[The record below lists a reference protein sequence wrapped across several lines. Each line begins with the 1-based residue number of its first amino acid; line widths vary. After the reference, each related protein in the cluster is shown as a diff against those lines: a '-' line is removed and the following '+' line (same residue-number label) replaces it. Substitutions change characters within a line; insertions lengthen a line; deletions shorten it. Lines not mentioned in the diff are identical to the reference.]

1 MSQTAAEAAVK
12 TGLGISLSADLSA
25 DPILGSDT
33 GLYSAGV
40 NVATLMI
47 AAGGGSDG
55 AIASEALANALKTAS
70 SALDLADV
78 DVVSSILSST
88 NLPDLESVALI
99 VSDQAA
105 ALSGA
110 SSIED
115 VANVQALTFVVS
127 ENSGV
132 ISFSGTATG
141 NIVVTM
147 NSTGGATF
155 SRAGVDGKDNSG
167 DEITIANIG
176 TKEINYAGELSVV
189 VTGAST
195 SGDDSHVINAPD
207 ATKIT
212 LRGSMG
218 DGNNEVRIKIAD
230 DTPGTAETRTLEIIS
245 DGFTVGDLD
254 RLVFDFAGEEDL
266 VSLSVDSEIAQFKT
280 IEVAKGTADL
290 RSVDI
295 NPDTSFVVNSEVT
308 LTQAQFLSVSSV
320 VSASGLGQVNLTL
333 DSGQTLAT
341 LNTSIAAR
349 SDDFVLVGTDLLIKD
364 STGNTVLTTTD
375 GVATGG
381 TTIPAAISSASY
393 KGIPELTTHISTSIS
408 NLETQLVNGAST
420 PFNSLGEV
428 ETYITGLNTLITNL
442 TTLIGDSDGE
452 LTGIE
457 TSLIA
462 RLNVLEA
469 SIAGDSTAPSLTSIA
484 ISGASGNNGS
494 YLNAGDI
501 VTISATFDSNVL
513 VTGTPYAQIV
523 VGSVYQYAAY
533 SSGAGTNVLNFNY
546 TVDDREAPSGI
557 AIASGSIE
565 HRDGSTITD
574 IAGNTAIITN
584 SYVNA
589 DSSYIVDLTAPT
601 AVTITSS
608 ADDTSD
614 TTPTITMTA
623 DTGST
628 VKVIA
633 NGVELGTAT
642 EGTGGSAGTF
652 TFTSSA
658 LSDGNYSIVA
668 TSTDTAGNVTS
679 STAQELVI
687 DTVIPNVPTITS
699 ASTGVTATPTITGT
713 AEVGSTVTVVFAGA
727 TYSTTATNGTW
738 SIVVGSTSIA
748 SGSLSINANGG
759 NSVSVTAADAAGNT
773 SVAAT
778 QTLTIDTTAP
788 TVGASTDKADGSYT
802 VGEEI
807 NITLTFSENVTLAG
821 TNGLNVTLNTGDV
834 INITAAELNGVSTVT
849 KEYTVGASDTSA
861 DLAISGVALGSSATL
876 TDAAGN
882 SIASSISLTS
892 NIGTSDAI
900 VIDTTAPGAVS
911 ITSSADDTSDTT
923 PTITMTADTGS
934 TVKVIANGVELG
946 TATEGTGGSAGTFT
960 FTSSALSDG
969 NYSIVATSTDT
980 AGNVTSSTA
989 QELVIDTVIPNVP
1002 TITSASTGVTA
1013 TPTITGTAEVGSTV
1027 TVVFAGA
1034 TYSTTATNGTWS
1046 IVVGSTSI
1054 ASGSLSINANG
1065 GNSVSVTA
1073 ADAAGNTSV
1082 AATQTLTIDT
1092 TAPTVGASTDK
1103 ADGSYTVGEEINI
1116 TLTFSENVTLA
1127 GTNGLNVTLNTGDV
1141 INITAAELNGV
1152 STVTKEYTVG
1162 ASDTSADLAI
1172 SGVALGSSAT
1182 LTDAA
1187 GNSIASSISLTS
1199 NIGTSDAIVI
1209 DTTAPG
1215 AASSGAVDTS
1225 NDFSANSVLAAGETI
1240 TLTFAEGVN
1249 VSSFI
1254 LGTQF
1259 SPSALSAVDEA
1270 KLGTGYSVAKV
1281 GSEATATQFII
1292 TLGAGSGLDSLI
1304 SAVKSDRTLTFSKDV
1319 IIDSTGNNASDNI
1332 ALTSGI
1338 ITSDISTIITNK
1350 ADIAA
1355 HEIVTVTDAVNMV
1368 QYTQINAVTDVDI
1381 ILTGG
1386 IADDVSN
1393 LAADDTNGTIDSVF
1407 DAATTQDTNVAVTVA
1422 GTATVAQA
1430 YTIAEASTGVIQ
1442 FTNGITDEAAAMSNS
1457 AGTIETKF
1465 NAVKTD
1471 DPDVAVTVTNILNVN
1486 QAETIAEA
1494 TTGTVNFAHV
1504 DGITDTALKL
1514 ADVNGDV
1521 TDELDAATAPGG
1533 DADTAITVTT
1543 VANVAQAQTISG
1555 KSTGEIDFS
1564 AGIKD
1569 VAAAMSDASG
1579 GITTPFNNAT
1589 QDDTDAQIIVEDVV
1603 NVEQAK
1609 TIAEASSGAIDFRL
1623 GIEDAAGDLAAIGG
1637 AIDAS
1642 LTAATAT

>member
-1 MSQTAAEAAVK
+1 MSQSAAEAAVK

-960 FTSSALSDG
+960 FTSGQPFLMAIIALL
-969 NYSIVATSTDT
+969 
-980 AGNVTSSTA
+980 
-989 QELVIDTVIPNVP
+989 QHR
-1002 TITSASTGVTA
+1002 
-1013 TPTITGTAEVGSTV
+1013 
-1027 TVVFAGA
+1027 
-1034 TYSTTATNGTWS
+1034 
-1046 IVVGSTSI
+1046 
-1054 ASGSLSINANG
+1054 
-1065 GNSVSVTA
+1065 
-1073 ADAAGNTSV
+1073 
-1082 AATQTLTIDT
+1082 QTL
-1092 TAPTVGASTDK
+1092 
-1103 ADGSYTVGEEINI
+1103 
-1116 TLTFSENVTLA
+1116 LA
-1127 GTNGLNVTLNTGDV
+1127 
-1141 INITAAELNGV
+1141 
-1152 STVTKEYTVG
+1152 
-1162 ASDTSADLAI
+1162 
-1172 SGVALGSSAT
+1172 
-1182 LTDAA
+1182 
-1187 GNSIASSISLTS
+1187 
-1199 NIGTSDAIVI
+1199 
-1209 DTTAPG
+1209 
-1215 AASSGAVDTS
+1215 
-1225 NDFSANSVLAAGETI
+1225 
-1240 TLTFAEGVN
+1240 
-1249 VSSFI
+1249 
-1254 LGTQF
+1254 
-1259 SPSALSAVDEA
+1259 
-1270 KLGTGYSVAKV
+1270 
-1281 GSEATATQFII
+1281 
-1292 TLGAGSGLDSLI
+1292 
-1304 SAVKSDRTLTFSKDV
+1304 
-1319 IIDSTGNNASDNI
+1319 
-1332 ALTSGI
+1332 
-1338 ITSDISTIITNK
+1338 
-1350 ADIAA
+1350 
-1355 HEIVTVTDAVNMV
+1355 M
-1368 QYTQINAVTDVDI
+1368 
-1381 ILTGG
+1381 
-1386 IADDVSN
+1386 
-1393 LAADDTNGTIDSVF
+1393 
-1407 DAATTQDTNVAVTVA
+1407 
-1422 GTATVAQA
+1422 
-1430 YTIAEASTGVIQ
+1430 
-1442 FTNGITDEAAAMSNS
+1442 
-1457 AGTIETKF
+1457 
-1465 NAVKTD
+1465 
-1471 DPDVAVTVTNILNVN
+1471 
-1486 QAETIAEA
+1486 
-1494 TTGTVNFAHV
+1494 
-1504 DGITDTALKL
+1504 
-1514 ADVNGDV
+1514 
-1521 TDELDAATAPGG
+1521 
-1533 DADTAITVTT
+1533 
-1543 VANVAQAQTISG
+1543 
-1555 KSTGEIDFS
+1555 
-1564 AGIKD
+1564 
-1569 VAAAMSDASG
+1569 
-1579 GITTPFNNAT
+1579 
-1589 QDDTDAQIIVEDVV
+1589 
-1603 NVEQAK
+1603 
-1609 TIAEASSGAIDFRL
+1609 
-1623 GIEDAAGDLAAIGG
+1623 
-1637 AIDAS
+1637 
-1642 LTAATAT
+1642 